1 MSSEQD
7 AVPTTDD
14 RIPTTDARIRTTDYG
29 LRATSSSE
37 LLRSVPDL
45 PDHETRRL
53 LEAATG
59 RNWTELLLGVDL
71 TTVEVEVF
79 DSFVDRRRSGEPL
92 QYIEG
97 TVPFGPIEVAVDS
110 RVLVPRP
117 ETEQLYEIA
126 CDIVDDPMVIVDLC
140 TGSGN
145 LAIALKHTFP
155 SATIYATDI
164 SPDAVELARDNV
176 RVAGL
181 DVTVLGGD
189 LFDPLPDHLRGRIDL
204 IVSNPP
210 YLAAAELPDLPIDVR
225 DHEPTVAL
233 VAGPVGDEVLARIA
247 EAAPEWLRP
256 GGAIVCEISEFHGPA
271 VAEYFVS
278 VDGEIK
284 QDLFGKERFVIGAAR
299 Q

>member
-1 MSSEQD
+1 MDSGQD
-7 AVPTTDD
+7 ALPTTDD
-14 RIPTTDARIRTTDYG
+14 RLPTTDSQIRTTDYG
-29 LRATSSSE
+29 LRTTDSST

-45 PDHETRRL
+45 PDHEVRRL

-59 RNWTELLLGVDL
+59 RHWTDLLLGTDL
-71 TTVEVEVF
+71 TTGELEAFHGFVE
-79 DSFVDRRRSGEPL
+79 RRRSGEPL

-97 TVPFGPIEVAVDS
+97 TVPFGPIEVAVDP

-126 CDIVDDPMVIVDLC
+126 CDAVEDPLVIVDIC

-155 SATIYATDI
+155 SATVYATDI
-164 SPDAVELARDNV
+164 SPDAVDLARDNA
-176 RVAGL
+176 RDAGL

-210 YLAAAELPDLPIDVR
+210 YLAAAELADLPIDVR

-247 EAAPEWLRP
+247 AAALEWLRP
-256 GGAIVCEISEFHGPA
+256 GGVIICEISEFHGPT
-271 VAEYFVS
+271 VAGHFAS
-278 VDGEIK
+278 LDGEIRR
-284 QDLFGKERFVIGAAR
+284 DLSGKERFVIGAAR

>member
-1 MSSEQD
+1 MMDSG
-7 AVPTTDD
+7 A
-14 RIPTTDARIRTTDYG
+14 
-29 LRATSSSE
+29 
-37 LLRSVPDL
+37 LLRSASDL
-45 PDHETRRL
+45 PDHEVRRL

-59 RNWTELLLGVDL
+59 RHWSALLLGADL
-71 TTVEVEVF
+71 TTGEVEVF
-79 DSFVDRRRSGEPL
+79 HGFVERRRSGEPL

-97 TVPFGPIEVAVDS
+97 TVPFGPIEVAVDP

-126 CDIVDDPMVIVDLC
+126 CNAVEDPMVIVDLC

-145 LAIALKHTFP
+145 LAIALKHTFL
-155 SATIYATDI
+155 SATVYATDI
-164 SPDAVELARDNV
+164 SPDAVDLARENARD
-176 RVAGL
+176 AGL

-210 YLAAAELPDLPIDVR
+210 YLAAAELADLPVDVR
-225 DHEPTVAL
+225 DHEPIVAL
-233 VAGPVGDEVLARIA
+233 VAGSVGDEALARIA

-256 GGAIVCEISEFHGPA
+256 GGVIICEISEFHGPA
-271 VAEYFVS
+271 VAGHFAS
-278 VDGEIK
+278 LDGVIER
-284 QDLFGKERFVIGAAR
+284 DLSGKERFVIGAAR

>member
-1 MSSEQD
+1 MSPEQD

-14 RIPTTDARIRTTDYG
+14 RIPNTDARIRTTDYG
-29 LRATSSSE
+29 LRTTSSSE

-53 LEAATG
+53 LSTATG
-59 RNWTELLLGVDL
+59 RSFTDLVIGVDPTSDDVDAFREL
-71 TTVEVEVF
+71 VE
-79 DSFVDRRRSGEPL
+79 RRRSGEPL

-97 TVPFGPIEVAVDS
+97 TVPFGPIEVAVDP

-155 SATIYATDI
+155 SATVYATDI
-164 SPDAVELARDNV
+164 SPDAADLARENARD
-176 RVAGL
+176 AGL
-181 DVTVLGGD
+181 DVTILGGD
-189 LFDPLPDHLRGRIDL
+189 LFEPLPHHLRGRIDL

-210 YLAAAELPDLPIDVR
+210 YLAVAELADLPIDVR

-256 GGAIVCEISEFHGPA
+256 GGVVVCEISEFHGPA
-271 VAEYFVS
+271 VAGHFVS